1 MAISSLTNIGL
12 SQNDTNAASSSSAS
26 QLAQNFDTFL
36 TLLTTQLKNQD
47 PTSPMESDKF
57 TDQLSQFAQVEQGI
71 QSNKNLENLIAMQS
85 QQRQLSALSYVG
97 AEIEAVGDTN
107 WLEDGGELKYKY
119 NVSPEVP
126 RLQLQIQDQSGK
138 TVYSE
143 ELTDVSGLQT
153 FTWDGKNNSGVEQA
167 EGAYTL
173 VVKPL
178 AANGD
183 TFTDEDGDP
192 ASVAVGI
199 IGTVDSVDID
209 DDDIYL
215 RIGDVAVPF
224 STLTNV
230 KLGANGT
237 EDTADSGDG
246 GNDNGSDEQDEAA

>member
-1 MAISSLTNIGL
+1 MAISSLTNVGL
-12 SQNDTNAASSSSAS
+12 AGSNNNAASSSSAS

-71 QSNKNLENLIAMQS
+71 QSNKNLEDLIAMQS

-107 WLEDGGELKYKY
+107 WLEEGGELKYKY

-126 RLQLQIQDQSGK
+126 RLQLQIQDQEGK
-138 TVYSE
+138 TIYSE
-143 ELTDVSGLQT
+143 ELTDVSGLQS
-153 FTWDGKNNSGVEQA
+153 FTWDGKNNSGVEQG

-173 VVKPL
+173 VVKPM
-178 AANGD
+178 AENGD
-183 TFTDEDGDP
+183 TFKTDKGKP
-192 ASVAVGI
+192 ASVAIGI
-199 IGTVDSVDID
+199 IGSVDSVDID
-209 DDDIYL
+209 DSDIYL
-215 RIGDVAVPF
+215 RIGDVSVPF

-230 KLGANGT
+230 KLGASGT
-237 EDTADSGDG
+237 DTTDG
-246 GNDNGSDEQDEAA
+246 GNDSGSDVQDEAA

>member
-1 MAISSLTNIGL
+1 MAISSLTNVGVAT
-12 SQNDTNAASSSSAS
+12 NDTNASSSSSAS

-71 QSNKNLENLIAMQS
+71 QSNKNLENLLAMQS

-97 AEIEAVGDTN
+97 AQIEAVGDTN
-107 WLEDGGELKYKY
+107 WLAEGGELQYKY

-126 RLQLQIQDQSGK
+126 RLQLQVQDQDGK
-138 TVYSE
+138 TIYSE
-143 ELTDVSGLQT
+143 ELTDVSGLQS
-153 FTWDGKNNSGVEQA
+153 FTWDGKNNNGVAQDA
-167 EGAYTL
+167 GAYTL
-173 VVKPL
+173 VLNPM

-183 TFTDEDGDP
+183 TFKDEEGNP
-192 ASVAVGI
+192 ASMAIGI
-199 IGTVDSVDID
+199 IGNVDSVDID
-209 DDDIYL
+209 DSDIYL

-230 KLGANGT
+230 KLGANSTDTETGT
-237 EDTADSGDG
+237 DDSP
-246 GNDNGSDEQDEAA
+246 GSDEQDAAA